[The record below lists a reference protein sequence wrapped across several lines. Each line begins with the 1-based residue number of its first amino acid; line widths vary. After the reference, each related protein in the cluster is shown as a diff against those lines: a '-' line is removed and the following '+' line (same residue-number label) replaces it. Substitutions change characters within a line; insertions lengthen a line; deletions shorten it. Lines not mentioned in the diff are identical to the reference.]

1 MTDDARDYSSIS
13 HEEAVSRR
21 LMHFLQEGN
30 IRALRAANAPAD
42 EQREEFVA
50 IVGRLAQMF
59 QDICADPQPL
69 AAFLVRQAYD
79 LMPRSSKA
87 IPAEVALRGHIGWA
101 VKVLSEN
108 EETGGRGVPEAAKA
122 VAEDLQAVGFLP
134 RYGRL
139 AGKPLSSEIIEQWF
153 YRTDGGYDE
162 QEEANRAY
170 RMQQERMAAKYPD
183 YAAWPRPRR
192 RAWVRRYISRLA
204 WSAVFSQ
211 TALGKEI
218 TSDVI

>member
-1 MTDDARDYSSIS
+1 VRNSSPS
-13 HEEAVSRR
+13 SVAWLKCSRTSVR
-21 LMHFLQEGN
+21 TRSRSRPSWF
-30 IRALRAANAPAD
+30 
-42 EQREEFVA
+42 
-50 IVGRLAQMF
+50 GRLTILCR
-59 QDICADPQPL
+59 DH
-69 AAFLVRQAYD
+69 
-79 LMPRSSKA
+79 
-87 IPAEVALRGHIGWA
+87 LRLSHIGWA

-108 EETGGRGVPEAAKA
+108 EETGGRGVPDAAKA
-122 VAEDLQAVGFLP
+122 VAEDLQAIGSLP

-183 YAAWPRPRR
+183 YAAWPWPRR
-192 RAWVRRYISRLA
+192 RAWARRYISRLA